1 MDTLLPALAAAPQH
15 PRRVSW
21 RVAQWPPADRAAW
34 ERAQRPGD
42 FLEEGGAA
50 ADWRA
55 ATTRAVVGAYGRWL
69 AFLAQEGQLDAALAP
84 EARITPA
91 TVRCYVDWLQARC
104 APVTL
109 AGYLAWLSM
118 MAQAMAPG
126 RNWRW
131 LQAVQARLQRHAQP
145 SRDKRPRMVPAQDL
159 LQLGLDLIAK
169 AEAAET
175 NLLAKPAAA
184 ARDFRDGLMIA
195 LLAARP
201 LRQHNFLSIEIGR
214 HLCKLGD
221 GFVLIFA
228 AEETKNWRPL
238 EVPVPALLVPALERY
253 LEHYRPILLGLRGG
267 YNPRQPVRPPGARLW
282 ISQRGMP
289 FTAGAQQ
296 KALARH
302 TRPRFGHIVNAHLF
316 RDCVATSVA
325 YNDPAHVRSTAQLLG
340 HAGFETTER
349 YYITAS
355 TLTAA
360 RDLHTSIAS
369 LRQTPKASRARRGE
383 ANGQL
388 RVPP

>member
-1 MDTLLPALAAAPQH
+1 MGTVPPTLAAVPQH
-15 PRRVSW
+15 PRRVGW

-69 AFLAQEGQLDAALAP
+69 AFLAQEGQLDVDLAP

-91 TVRCYVDWLQARC
+91 AVRRYVDWLQTHC
-104 APVTL
+104 ASVTM

-118 MAQAMAPG
+118 MVQAMAPG
-126 RNWRW
+126 RDWRW

-145 SRDKRPRMVPAQDL
+145 SRDKRPRMVPAQEL
-159 LQLGLDLIAK
+159 LQLGLDLMAR
-169 AEAAET
+169 AEATET
-175 NLLAKPAAA
+175 SVSDKPAAA

-201 LRQHNFLSIEIGR
+201 LRQHNFLGIEIGR
-214 HLCKLGD
+214 HLCQLGD
-221 GFVLIFA
+221 GFVLTFA

-238 EVPVPALLVPALERY
+238 ESTVPTLLVPALDRY
-253 LEHYRPILLGLRGG
+253 IAHYRPILLGLHGG
-267 YNPRQPVRPPGARLW
+267 RDPRQPVRPPGARLW
-282 ISQRGMP
+282 ISQCGMP

-302 TRPRFGHIVNAHLF
+302 TKARFGHIVNAHLF

-325 YNDPAHVRSTAQLLG
+325 YDDPSHVRSTAQLLG

-349 YYITAS
+349 YYITAN

-360 RDLHTSIAS
+360 RDLHGSIAS
-369 LRQTPKASRARRGE
+369 LRQNAQGKQRG
-383 ANGQL
+383 A
-388 RVPP
+388 

>member
-1 MDTLLPALAAAPQH
+1 MDTPLSTLALAPRH

-21 RVAQWPPADRAAW
+21 PVAQWPPADRAAW

-55 ATTRAVVGAYGRWL
+55 ATTRAVVGAYCRWL
-69 AFLAQEGQLDAALAP
+69 AFLAQDGQLDAGLAP

-91 TVRCYVDWLQARC
+91 AVRRYVDWLRVRC

-126 RNWRW
+126 RDWRW
-131 LQAVQARLQRHAQP
+131 LQAVQARLQRHARP
-145 SRDKRPRMVPAQDL
+145 IRNKRPRVVPAQAL
-159 LQLGLDLIAK
+159 LQLGLDLMAR
-169 AEAAET
+169 AEATET
-175 NLLAKPAAA
+175 SLAGMPAA

-201 LRQHNFLSIEIGR
+201 LRQHNFLGIEIGR
-214 HLCKLGD
+214 HLRKLGD
-221 GFVLIFA
+221 GFVLTFA

-238 EVPVPALLVPALERY
+238 EATVPAPLVPALERY
-253 LEHYRPILLGLRGG
+253 IEHYRPRLLQLQG
-267 YNPRQPVRPPGARLW
+267 PRDPRRPVRPPGARLW
-282 ISQRGMP
+282 ISQCGMP
-289 FTAGAQQ
+289 LTAGAQQ

-302 TRPRFGHIVNAHLF
+302 TKPRFGHVVNAHLF

-325 YNDPAHVRSTAQLLG
+325 HDDPAHIRSTAQLLG
-340 HAGFETTER
+340 HAGFQTTER
-349 YYITAS
+349 HYISAN
-355 TLTAA
+355 TLAAA
-360 RDLHTSIAS
+360 RDLHASIAS
-369 LRQTPKASRARRGE
+369 LRKAAQDKPRRARRRQR
-383 ANGQL
+383 ATPD
-388 RVPP
+388 R